1 VVFSAITK
9 IRNGI
14 LSLLAVLL
22 FSAAPAAGSDAIGEA
37 TAILERWTSFH
48 WGRDCLVWIV
58 HYPEE
63 LVDPWVESE
72 AARGGMSDGEREEYR
87 KAFVSE
93 LRIADTEPFL
103 VTVYAFGPRPLDF
116 GGFASAVRL
125 VKKNGEAVSPLSYE
139 GKFDQPVSGI
149 VQGLVFFPKQPD
161 KEFSVA
167 MRRLGVV
174 EEQLFSFGGDG
185 AGSTPVASLPPEKE
199 KEVVVVELPPAP
211 KKDPPKPKPV
221 KEPEPP
227 KMLPPPPVPAQP
239 VELAELQTRPAPEP
253 ARPEPVEEPKKNV
266 VFISRDKTLE
276 LFIGHWIA
284 GDTKAMYG
292 LLSSATKTLLNEDQ
306 FGKQVNATGLRLS
319 LRDGYKVQWQN
330 GDRAKVITAQ
340 KMLVFRSLRSKT
352 LSLVKEEKIW
362 KVTW

>member
-1 VVFSAITK
+1 MVFSLSAK
-9 IRNGI
+9 IRRLCLF
-14 LSLLAVLL
+14 LSALLVL
-22 FSAAPAAGSDAIGEA
+22 FAAPAAGSDAIGEA

-63 LVDPWVESE
+63 LVDPWVDSE
-72 AARGGMSDGEREEYR
+72 AARGGMSEGEREEYR

-93 LRIADTEPFL
+93 LRIGDTEPFL
-103 VTVYAFGPRPLDF
+103 VTIYAFGPRPLDF
-116 GGFASAVRL
+116 GGFASSVRL
-125 VKKNGEAVSPLSYE
+125 VTKNGDAVPPLSYE

-149 VQGLVFFPKQPD
+149 VQGLVFFPKQRD

-174 EEQLFSFGGDG
+174 EEQLFSFGGEG
-185 AGSTPVASLPPEKE
+185 AGSTSVASLPPEKE

-211 KKDPPKPKPV
+211 KKEPPKPKPV
-221 KEPEPP
+221 KDPP
-227 KMLPPPPVPAQP
+227 PQILPPPPVPAQP
-239 VELAELQTRPAPEP
+239 VELAELQPRPAPEP
-253 ARPEPVEEPKKNV
+253 ARPEPAEEPKKNV

-319 LRDGYKVQWQN
+319 LRDGYKVQWLD

-340 KMLVFRSLRSKT
+340 KMLVFRTLRSKT
-352 LSLVKEEKIW
+352 LSLVKEDKIW

>member
-1 VVFSAITK
+1 MAFSGSPK
-9 IRNGI
+9 IRI
-14 LSLLAVLL
+14 LCLFLSALLVL
-22 FSAAPAAGSDAIGEA
+22 FAAPAAGSDAIGEA

-63 LVDPWVESE
+63 LVDPWVDSE
-72 AARGGMSDGEREEYR
+72 AARGGMSEGEREEYR

-93 LRIADTEPFL
+93 LRIGDTEPFL
-103 VTVYAFGPRPLDF
+103 VTIYAFGPRPLDF
-116 GGFASAVRL
+116 GGFASSVRL
-125 VKKNGEAVSPLSYE
+125 VTKNGDAVPPLSYE

-149 VQGLVFFPKQPD
+149 VQGLVFFPKQRD

-174 EEQLFSFGGDG
+174 EEQLFSFGGEG

-211 KKDPPKPKPV
+211 KKEPPKPKPV
-221 KEPEPP
+221 KDPP
-227 KMLPPPPVPAQP
+227 PQMLTPPPVPAQP
-239 VELAELQTRPAPEP
+239 VELAELQPRPAPEP
-253 ARPEPVEEPKKNV
+253 VMPEPAEEPKKNV

-276 LFIGHWIA
+276 LFISHWIA